1 MSNPIKSSG
10 DFNVSILILFLV
22 RSCNLKKWIYIYIG
36 KLLKTPEDYNE
47 TCMRKVLNQLPVIFY
62 HYMEIYS
69 PQEKRL

>member
-10 DFNVSILILFLV
+10 DSNVSILFYLV
-22 RSCNLKKWIYIYIG
+22 RSCNLKKWIYIER
-36 KLLKTPEDYNE
+36 LLKTPEDYNE
-47 TCMRKVLNQLPVIFY
+47 TCMRKVLNRLPVIFY

>member
-10 DFNVSILILFLV
+10 DFNVSILIYFFGLCLAI
-22 RSCNLKKWIYIYIG
+22 LKNGDIYIG
-36 KLLKTPEDYNE
+36 RLLKTPEDYNE
-47 TCMRKVLNQLPVIFY
+47 TCMRKVLNRLPVIFY

>member
-10 DFNVSILILFLV
+10 DFNVSILIFFWLGLAI
-22 RSCNLKKWIYIYIG
+22 LKNGYIG
-36 KLLKTPEDYNE
+36 RLLKTPEDYNE
-47 TCMRKVLNQLPVIFY
+47 TCMRKVLNRLPVIFY